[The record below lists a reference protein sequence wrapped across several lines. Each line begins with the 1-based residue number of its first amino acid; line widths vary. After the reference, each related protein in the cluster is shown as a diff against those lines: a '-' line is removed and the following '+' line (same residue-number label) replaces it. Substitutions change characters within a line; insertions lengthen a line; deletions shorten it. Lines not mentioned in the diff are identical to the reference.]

1 MIVTSFRPYGIIKGM
16 LRKWKKIGIVACNS
30 CSRICET
37 GGREKM
43 EELAERLK
51 KDGYNVVDTDL
62 IPLACNVDLV
72 KRPKYESDVLVVLA
86 CDSGVYTF
94 QSLFPSK
101 KVVPALN
108 TVGIGARDGT
118 GNIFLMVD
126 FRDLRNY
133 PAKY

>member
-30 CSRICET
+30 CARVCET

-43 EELAERLK
+43 EELAERLR

-94 QSLFPSK
+94 QSLFPAK
-101 KVVPALN
+101 KIVPALN
-108 TVGIGARDGT
+108 TIGIGARDGT

-126 FRDLRNY
+126 FRDLKNY
-133 PAKY
+133 SSTY